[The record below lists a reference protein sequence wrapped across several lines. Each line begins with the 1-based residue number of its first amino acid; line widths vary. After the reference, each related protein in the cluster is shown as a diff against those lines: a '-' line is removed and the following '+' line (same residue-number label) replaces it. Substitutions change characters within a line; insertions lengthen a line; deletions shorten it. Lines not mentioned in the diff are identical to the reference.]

1 MFTSVSSVAGEVM
14 RLVYYATE
22 DNSHI
27 YVNKKRRSKNFSFN
41 NIYIKNCI
49 IAYFKAN
56 YSTTV
61 IQPNLSSAR
70 PY

>member
-22 DNSHI
+22 DNSHL
-27 YVNKKRRSKNFSFN
+27 YVNKKRRSFHFSFN
-41 NIYIKNCI
+41 NTYIKNCI

-56 YSTTV
+56 YSITV